1 LTNLS
6 QPKTEIIENAEPVT
20 IEDEAPVNTADT
32 FAEVRADVKALYDE
46 LYNLSKQCIYISEA
60 QRTVFIL
67 WILLYRLASQLR
79 YAPVLVI
86 DAESRGCGK
95 STLQTFIANM
105 LIGDVCPRYTEFTPA
120 GLKQVALE
128 APLFLDELDTIPAR
142 MQKAV
147 ANLVNTRF
155 EAKGARTINARGI
168 QSSFGFTCLAGIQIL
183 DDLLDSTQSRCIQ
196 LYLEPA
202 PAHRPLAKTLDEIP
216 ERDIEYIAQDID
228 TVMAKHAAQLHYY
241 FQYVKYPQQTVL
253 TSRFG
258 DVWRNLFDLATLL
271 GETYVEHLIKCVMQQ
286 PQWKNAVQFP
296 EMEYYCEI
304 RNYEGQQEPEIY
316 DGTDEVEVDYS
327 TKDFLTGLKAALDFH
342 QKKATVGIQTKELF
356 EYMKLL
362 NIKDAPLTQ
371 RTLGRYMTDLQ
382 FKINKNIHK
391 NSGYRFDKTLELMEK
406 LYPKVVSQPL
416 YAQYTEILECQE

>member
-6 QPKTEIIENAEPVT
+6 QPKTEIIENAELVT
-20 IEDEAPVNTADT
+20 IEAEEVEEAADT
-32 FAEVRADVKALYDE
+32 FTGVRADIRALYDE
-46 LYNLSKQCIYISEA
+46 LYTLSKQCIFISEA

-105 LIGDVCPRYTEFTPA
+105 LIGDACPRYTEFTPA

-128 APLFLDELDTIPAR
+128 VPLFLDELDTMPAR

-155 EAKGARTINARGI
+155 EAKGARSINARGV

-216 ERDIEYIAQDID
+216 ERDIEYTAQEID
-228 TVMAKHAAQLHYY
+228 MVMAKHAAQLHYY
-241 FQYVKYPQQTVL
+241 FQYVKYPQQAVL

-271 GETYVEHLIKCVMQQ
+271 GKKYVKHLMKCVMQQ
-286 PQWKNAVQFP
+286 PQWKDAVQFP
-296 EMEYYCEI
+296 EVDYYCEI
-304 RNYEGQQEPEIY
+304 RDYEGQQEPEIY
-316 DGTDEVEVDYS
+316 DGTDEIEVDHS
-327 TKDFLTGLKAALDFH
+327 TKDFITGLKAVLDFH

-382 FKINKNIHK
+382 FKINKNVRK
-391 NSGYRFDKTLELMEK
+391 NSGYRFDDTQELLEE

-416 YAQYTEILECQE
+416 YEQYTAILESQ

>member
-1 LTNLS
+1 MTNLS

-20 IEDEAPVNTADT
+20 IEAEEAADT
-32 FAEVRADVKALYDE
+32 FTGVRADIRALYDE
-46 LYNLSKQCIYISEA
+46 LYTLSKQCIFISEA

-105 LIGDVCPRYTEFTPA
+105 LIGDACPRYTEFTPA

-128 APLFLDELDTIPAR
+128 VPLFLDELDTMPAR

-155 EAKGARTINARGI
+155 EAKGARSINARGV

-216 ERDIEYIAQDID
+216 ERDIEYTAQEID
-228 TVMAKHAAQLHYY
+228 MVMAKHAAQLHYY
-241 FQYVKYPQQTVL
+241 FQYVKYPQQAVL

-271 GETYVEHLIKCVMQQ
+271 GKKYVKHLMKCVMQQ
-286 PQWKNAVQFP
+286 PQWKDAVQFP
-296 EMEYYCEI
+296 EVDYYCEI
-304 RNYEGQQEPEIY
+304 RDYEGQQEPEIY
-316 DGTDEVEVDYS
+316 DGTDEIEVDHS
-327 TKDFLTGLKAALDFH
+327 TKDFITGLKAVLDFH

-382 FKINKNIHK
+382 FKINKNVRK
-391 NSGYRFDKTLELMEK
+391 NSGYRFDDTQELLEE

-416 YAQYTEILECQE
+416 YEQYTAILGSQ

>member
-6 QPKTEIIENAEPVT
+6 QPKTEIIENAELVT
-20 IEDEAPVNTADT
+20 IEAEEVEEAADT
-32 FAEVRADVKALYDE
+32 FTGVRADIRALYDE
-46 LYNLSKQCIYISEA
+46 LYTLSKQCIFISEA

-105 LIGDVCPRYTEFTPA
+105 LIGDACPRYTEFTPA

-128 APLFLDELDTIPAR
+128 VPLFLDELDTMPAR

-155 EAKGARTINARGI
+155 EAKGARSINARGV

-216 ERDIEYIAQDID
+216 ERDIEYTAQEID
-228 TVMAKHAAQLHYY
+228 MVMAKHAAQLHYY
-241 FQYVKYPQQTVL
+241 FQYVKYPQQAVL

-271 GETYVEHLIKCVMQQ
+271 GKKYVKHLMKCVMQQ
-286 PQWKNAVQFP
+286 PQWKDAVQFP
-296 EMEYYCEI
+296 EVDYYCEI
-304 RNYEGQQEPEIY
+304 RDYEGQQEPEIY
-316 DGTDEVEVDYS
+316 DGTDEIEVDHS
-327 TKDFLTGLKAALDFH
+327 TKDFITGLKAVLAFH

-382 FKINKNIHK
+382 FKINKNVRK
-391 NSGYRFDKTLELMEK
+391 NSGYRFDDTQELLEE

-416 YAQYTEILECQE
+416 YEQYTAILESQ

>member
-1 LTNLS
+1 MTNLS
-6 QPKTEIIENAEPVT
+6 QPKTEIIENAELVT
-20 IEDEAPVNTADT
+20 IEAEEVEEAADT
-32 FAEVRADVKALYDE
+32 FTGVRADIRALYDE
-46 LYNLSKQCIYISEA
+46 LYTLSKQCIFISEA

-79 YAPVLVI
+79 YAPVLII

-105 LIGDVCPRYTEFTPA
+105 LIGDACPRYTEFTPA

-128 APLFLDELDTIPAR
+128 VPLFLDELDTMPAR

-155 EAKGARTINARGI
+155 EAKGARSINARGV

-216 ERDIEYIAQDID
+216 ERDIEYTAQEID
-228 TVMAKHAAQLHYY
+228 MVMAKHAAQLHYY
-241 FQYVKYPQQTVL
+241 FQYVKYPQQAVL

-271 GETYVEHLIKCVMQQ
+271 GKKYVKHLMKCVMQQ
-286 PQWKNAVQFP
+286 PQWKDAVQFP
-296 EMEYYCEI
+296 EVDYYCEI
-304 RNYEGQQEPEIY
+304 RDYEGQQEPEIY
-316 DGTDEVEVDYS
+316 DGTDEIEVDHS
-327 TKDFLTGLKAALDFH
+327 TKDFITGLKAVLDFH

-382 FKINKNIHK
+382 FKINKNVRK
-391 NSGYRFDKTLELMEK
+391 NSGYRFDDTQELLEE

-416 YAQYTEILECQE
+416 YEQYTAILESQ

>member
-1 LTNLS
+1 MTNLS

-20 IEDEAPVNTADT
+20 IEAEEAADT
-32 FAEVRADVKALYDE
+32 FTGVRADIRALYDE
-46 LYNLSKQCIYISEA
+46 LYTLSKQCIFISEA

-105 LIGDVCPRYTEFTPA
+105 LIGDACPRYTEFTPA

-128 APLFLDELDTIPAR
+128 IPLFLDELDTMPAR

-155 EAKGARTINARGI
+155 EAKGARTINARGV

-216 ERDIEYIAQDID
+216 ERDIEYTAQEID
-228 TVMAKHAAQLHYY
+228 MVMAKHAAQLHYY
-241 FQYVKYPQQTVL
+241 FQYVKYPQQAVL

-271 GETYVEHLIKCVMQQ
+271 GKKYVKHLMKCVMQQ
-286 PQWKNAVQFP
+286 PQWKDAVQFP
-296 EMEYYCEI
+296 EVDYYCEI
-304 RNYEGQQEPEIY
+304 RDYEGQQEPEIY
-316 DGTDEVEVDYS
+316 DGTDEIEVDHS
-327 TKDFLTGLKAALDFH
+327 TKDFITGLKAVLDFH
-342 QKKATVGIQTKELF
+342 QTKATVGIQTKELF

-382 FKINKNIHK
+382 FKINKNVRK
-391 NSGYRFDKTLELMEK
+391 NSGYRFDDIQELLEE

-416 YAQYTEILECQE
+416 YEQYTAILGSQ

>member
-1 LTNLS
+1 MTNLS

-20 IEDEAPVNTADT
+20 IEAEEAADT
-32 FAEVRADVKALYDE
+32 FTGVRADIRALYDE
-46 LYNLSKQCIYISEA
+46 LYTLSKQCIFISEA

-105 LIGDVCPRYTEFTPA
+105 LIGDACPRYTEFTPA

-128 APLFLDELDTIPAR
+128 VPLFLDELDTMPAR

-155 EAKGARTINARGI
+155 EAKGARTINARGV

-216 ERDIEYIAQDID
+216 ERDIEYTAQEID
-228 TVMAKHAAQLHYY
+228 MVMAKHAAQLHYY
-241 FQYVKYPQQTVL
+241 FQYVKYPQQAVL

-271 GETYVEHLIKCVMQQ
+271 GKKYVKHLMKCVMQQ
-286 PQWKNAVQFP
+286 PQWKDAVQFP
-296 EMEYYCEI
+296 EVDYYCEI
-304 RNYEGQQEPEIY
+304 RDYEGQQEPEIY
-316 DGTDEVEVDYS
+316 DGTDEIEVDHS
-327 TKDFLTGLKAALDFH
+327 TKDFITGLKAVLDFH

-382 FKINKNIHK
+382 FKINKNVRK
-391 NSGYRFDKTLELMEK
+391 NSGYRFDDTQELLEE

-416 YAQYTEILECQE
+416 YAQYTAILGSQ

>member
-1 LTNLS
+1 MTNLS

-20 IEDEAPVNTADT
+20 IEAEEAADT
-32 FAEVRADVKALYDE
+32 FTGVRADIRALYDE
-46 LYNLSKQCIYISEA
+46 LYTLSKQCIFISEA

-105 LIGDVCPRYTEFTPA
+105 LIGDACPRYTEFTPA

-128 APLFLDELDTIPAR
+128 VPLFLDELDTMPAR

-155 EAKGARTINARGI
+155 EAKGARTINARGV

-216 ERDIEYIAQDID
+216 ERDIEYTAQEID
-228 TVMAKHAAQLHYY
+228 MVMAKHAAQLHYY
-241 FQYVKYPQQTVL
+241 FQYVKYPQQAVL

-271 GETYVEHLIKCVMQQ
+271 GKKYVKHLMKCVMQQ
-286 PQWKNAVQFP
+286 PQWKDAVQFP
-296 EMEYYCEI
+296 EVDYYCEI
-304 RNYEGQQEPEIY
+304 RDYEGQQEPEIY
-316 DGTDEVEVDYS
+316 DGTDEIEVDHS
-327 TKDFLTGLKAALDFH
+327 TKDFITGLKAVLDFH

-382 FKINKNIHK
+382 FKINKNVRK
-391 NSGYRFDKTLELMEK
+391 NSGYRFDDTQELLEE

-416 YAQYTEILECQE
+416 YEQYTAILGSQ

>member
-1 LTNLS
+1 MTNLS

-46 LYNLSKQCIYISEA
+46 LYNLSKQCIYISKA

-296 EMEYYCEI
+296 EVDYYCEI
-304 RNYEGQQEPEIY
+304 RDYEGQQEPEIY
-316 DGTDEVEVDYS
+316 DGTDEIEVDHS
-327 TKDFLTGLKAALDFH
+327 TKDFITGLKAVLDFH

-382 FKINKNIHK
+382 FKINKNVRK
-391 NSGYRFDKTLELMEK
+391 NSGYRFDDTQELLEE

-416 YAQYTEILECQE
+416 YEQYTAILGSQ

>member
-1 LTNLS
+1 MTNLS
-6 QPKTEIIENAEPVT
+6 QPKTEIIENAELVT
-20 IEDEAPVNTADT
+20 IEAEEVEEAADT
-32 FAEVRADVKALYDE
+32 FTGVRADIRALYDE
-46 LYNLSKQCIYISEA
+46 LYTLSKQCIFISEA

-105 LIGDVCPRYTEFTPA
+105 LIGDACPRYTEFTPA

-128 APLFLDELDTIPAR
+128 VPLFLDELDTMPAR

-155 EAKGARTINARGI
+155 EAKGARSINARGV

-216 ERDIEYIAQDID
+216 ERDIEYTAQEID
-228 TVMAKHAAQLHYY
+228 MVMAKHAAQLHYY
-241 FQYVKYPQQTVL
+241 FQYVKYPQQAVL

-271 GETYVEHLIKCVMQQ
+271 GKKYVKHLMKCVMQQ
-286 PQWKNAVQFP
+286 PQWKDAVQFP
-296 EMEYYCEI
+296 EVDYYCEI
-304 RNYEGQQEPEIY
+304 RDYEGQQEPEIY
-316 DGTDEVEVDYS
+316 DGTDEIEVDHS
-327 TKDFLTGLKAALDFH
+327 TKDFITGLKAVLDFH

-382 FKINKNIHK
+382 FKINKNVRK
-391 NSGYRFDKTLELMEK
+391 NSGYRFDDTQELLEE

-416 YAQYTEILECQE
+416 YEQYTAILESQ